1 MPAFCTKCGA
11 ALGNAAFCTACGTP
25 VASAPAPAVQAPAP
39 VAPQGGSNVVKIVL
53 IIGGI
58 LAALILVSMGSC
70 FYIAYRAKNKIQEF
84 AQAPGS
90 TRVYTG
96 KQDACSLIQASE
108 VSEALGE
115 PAEVITDSSG
125 SSVCRFKYGA
135 EGNNAVDVA
144 VTWKGGAMAM
154 KIMHA
159 AIDQG
164 DKMQA
169 FQPLNGIGDEAYLAP
184 MGAAVFM
191 RKGDV
196 MVNINLSTADS
207 KGEAAKKIAS
217 AIAGRL

>member
-11 ALGNAAFCTACGTP
+11 ALGNAAFCTACGAP
-25 VASAPAPAVQAPAP
+25 VASAPAPPVQAPAP
-39 VAPQGGSNVVKIVL
+39 PAPQGGSNVVKIVL
-53 IIGGI
+53 IVGGI

-90 TRVYTG
+90 THVYTG
-96 KQDACSLIQASE
+96 RQDACSLIQATE

-115 PAEVITDSSG
+115 PAEVIAG
-125 SSVCRFKYGA
+125 SSASSICRFKYGP
-135 EGNNAVDVA
+135 EGNNTVDVA

-154 KIMHA
+154 KIMHSA
-159 AIDQG
+159 MDAG
-164 DKMQA
+164 DKTQA
-169 FQPLNGIGDEAYLAP
+169 FQRLSGIGDEAYF
-184 MGAAVFM
+184 AATGNAVLM

-196 MVNINLSTADS
+196 MVNISVGSGENKS
-207 KGEAAKKIAS
+207 EAARKIAS

>member
-25 VASAPAPAVQAPAP
+25 VAPPTAAPAAP
-39 VAPQGGSNVVKIVL
+39 VQSTPPQGGSNVIKIVL

-58 LAALILVSMGSC
+58 LAVLILVSMGSC
-70 FYIAYRAKNKIQEF
+70 FYIGYRAKKKIEEF
-84 AQAPGS
+84 AQAPAS
-90 TRVYTG
+90 TRPYAG
-96 KQDACSLIQASE
+96 KQDACSLIEVSE

-115 PAEVITDSSG
+115 PAEVVTDSSG
-125 SSVCRFKYGA
+125 SSICRFKYGA
-135 EGNNAVDVA
+135 DGNNSVDVT

-159 AIDQG
+159 AIDAS
-164 DKMQA
+164 DKNQA
-169 FQPLNGIGDEAYLAP
+169 FQRLNGIGDEAYLAA
-184 MGAAVFM
+184 MGGAVLM

-196 MVNINLSTADS
+196 MVNINMSSADNKS
-207 KGEAAKKIAS
+207 EAARKIAR